1 MRQKMAQLIGY
12 DVSKLLRKTT
22 TEYEAGKKKVY
33 KCDKIKGLQDGKI
46 LHSMQNFKMAK
57 KYPNTYVEIDV
68 FMNSLLEQWNATF
81 GVKKN
86 RAKIS
91 SEMSPENRAP
101 YILEKVVIFPSSI
114 RKTRKPR
121 KSETQNLLISIC
133 APQTV
138 TGITPATAAFF

>member
-1 MRQKMAQLIGY
+1 MAQLIGY

-81 GVKKN
+81 GVKK
-86 RAKIS
+86 K
-91 SEMSPENRAP
+91 PHKD
-101 YILEKVVIFPSSI
+101 ILWNVARKQSAIYFGKGRHIPVV
-114 RKTRKPR
+114 
-121 KSETQNLLISIC
+121 N
-133 APQTV
+133 
-138 TGITPATAAFF
+138 